1 MDNQGADR
9 QNFRP
14 APAARRS
21 IKKTKENETV
31 KDPTSHKTG
40 PEIMPGNKQSKP
52 LDQKPT
58 GVSTD
63 RHSLDTEQ
71 ITINPDKKYIVS
83 KHRGAV
89 AELASVF
96 EGRCINETSVHM
108 RSRKNTGDQRQF
120 HHRGS
125 QENRKASFYS
135 GEVFKP
141 SRPVSTKLG
150 ASRQATGSDIQTVS
164 GSPNVAG
171 KKVEQCTSIATK
183 QFENISS
190 RIDLNKSCE
199 ICDVAGET
207 NVNAVYCKDCRQV
220 ICLNCLV
227 MHNKCNSTKDHNIIS
242 KHTLLSQNENTSSLD
257 HTSDEYRFSLET
269 PSTEK
274 DNALADTYYET
285 PVHFCEMCD
294 CDLKYTYIHEASVSC
309 AQCAKHLCDKCLF
322 IQHKDQLMQEHTI
335 TPLKARAD
343 KFLRKLRCRSHPN
356 SGITFFCNYHREI
369 ICIMCKTEEKHY
381 DCKDHITCIDGIYRA
396 ASDIDIN
403 KTTAKQKLRE
413 TDRLLQELS
422 RLETILTVH
431 LQDLYSKRNTFLEKM
446 RNQQDRTS
454 YVVES
459 GLQRSKNI
467 IMHIISNKEEMM
479 KEMENEIKQ
488 ILSLFEKQFEQF
500 IELLEKGSKEEIFIM
515 QTTIESHCLM
525 HVSSLYSYMEANY
538 GRYLI

>member
-1 MDNQGADR
+1 MANQGADG

-14 APAARRS
+14 VPAARTS
-21 IKKTKENETV
+21 IKKTKAYESV
-31 KDPTSHKTG
+31 KDPTNHEKCS
-40 PEIMPGNKQSKP
+40 EIIPDNIQSKP
-52 LDQKPT
+52 PERKLT
-58 GVSTD
+58 GVNTD
-63 RHSLDTEQ
+63 RHLPDTKP
-71 ITINPDKKYIVS
+71 ITINPGEQPIVRKYKGV
-83 KHRGAV
+83 V

-125 QENRKASFYS
+125 QKIGKQVSS
-135 GEVFKP
+135 GDVFKP

-150 ASRQATGSDIQTVS
+150 ASRQATGNDIQTVS
-164 GSPNVAG
+164 CRPNVAA
-171 KKVEQCTSIATK
+171 KKVVKCTSTATK
-183 QFENISS
+183 QFEDISS

-199 ICDVAGET
+199 ICDVAGKT
-207 NVNAVYCKDCRQV
+207 SVYAVYCKDCRQI

-227 MHNKCNSTKDHNIIS
+227 MHNKCNSTKDHDIIS
-242 KHTLLSQNENTSSLD
+242 KHTLLSRKENTSSLD

-274 DNALADTYYET
+274 DNALADTYYAT
-285 PVHFCEMCD
+285 PVQFCEMCD
-294 CDLKYTYIHEASVSC
+294 CDRKNTYIHEASVSC
-309 AQCAKHLCDKCLF
+309 DQCDKHLCDKCLF
-322 IQHKDQLMQEHTI
+322 IHHEDQLKQKHTI

-356 SGITFFCNYHREI
+356 SGTHPNSGITFFCKNHREI
-369 ICIMCKTEEKHY
+369 ICIQCKTEEKHY
-381 DCKDHITCIDGIYRA
+381 DCEDHITCIDGIYRA

-459 GLQRSKNI
+459 GLQRSK
-467 IMHIISNKEEMM
+467 
-479 KEMENEIKQ
+479 
-488 ILSLFEKQFEQF
+488 
-500 IELLEKGSKEEIFIM
+500 
-515 QTTIESHCLM
+515 T
-525 HVSSLYSYMEANY
+525 
-538 GRYLI
+538 